1 MNFDAAFD
9 RLLAHEGGYSNHR
22 ADPGGETMYGIT
34 EAVARKHG
42 YAGAMHELPLDT
54 ARLIYRRD
62 YWDAVQADLMPDAVR
77 FDLFDAAVNSGVRA
91 AVRWLQRAAHATD
104 DGIIG
109 PKTLLAVRLA
119 DPHKLAKRFNGHRL
133 RYMVSLGA
141 WSSFGRGW
149 ARRIATNLIDG

>member
-1 MNFDAAFD
+1 MNFDVAFE
-9 RLLAHEGGYSNHR
+9 RLLQHEGGYSNHR

-34 EAVARKHG
+34 EAVARKHSYLG
-42 YAGAMHELPLDT
+42 PMHDLSLDT
-54 ARLIYRRD
+54 ARAIYRRD

-77 FDLFDAAVNSGVRA
+77 FDLFDAAVNSGVRS

-133 RYMVSLGA
+133 KFMVGLGA